1 MYLLFLLFIL
11 ILPIKSN
18 IVTIPI
24 NDYYYGIFNPSLSF
38 PKENINYPIL
48 LNTFNSYSV
57 FWFDFEQINEHIIED
72 GIKLQLNS
80 IKVCFLYQADIQF
93 KSTLLKDFSFYV
105 GRDALCRNDVG
116 IALGYHIKDE
126 TFQ

>member
-48 LNTFNSYSV
+48 LNTFDSYSV
-57 FWFDFEQINEHIIED
+57 FWLDFEQINEHIIED

-93 KSTLLKDFSFYV
+93 LNQLY
-105 GRDALCRNDVG
+105 
-116 IALGYHIKDE
+116 
-126 TFQ
+126 